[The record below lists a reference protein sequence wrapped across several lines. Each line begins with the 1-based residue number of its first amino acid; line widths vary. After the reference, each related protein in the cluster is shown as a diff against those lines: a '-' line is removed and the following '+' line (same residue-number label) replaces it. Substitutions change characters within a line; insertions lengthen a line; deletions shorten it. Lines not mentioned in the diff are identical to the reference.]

1 MTCWREYQVP
11 GGVRRTFM
19 GSSRVWGHSRLRGC
33 QSGTVD
39 SELSWNIFWAIRDAL
54 DEILF
59 QIWLCALAAESL

>member
-1 MTCWREYQVP
+1 
-11 GGVRRTFM
+11 M